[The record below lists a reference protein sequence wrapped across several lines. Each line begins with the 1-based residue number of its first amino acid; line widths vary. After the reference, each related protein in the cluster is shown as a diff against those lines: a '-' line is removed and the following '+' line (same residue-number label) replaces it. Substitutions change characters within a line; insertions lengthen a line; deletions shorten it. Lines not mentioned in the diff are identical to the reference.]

1 VTQARSL
8 LRVLHVNPTKGW
20 RGGEGQTLLLCRGL
34 AERGHQ
40 VLLAAAP
47 NDRLFERAEAAGI
60 RVRGIAIRGDG
71 DLFGI
76 GALGWTAAAFRP
88 DLVHLHTSR
97 AHGAGWLLSL
107 VMPRLP
113 LIVSRRVDFA
123 PAHRGP
129 ARLKYTTRVA
139 RFIAVSDRV
148 AEVLA
153 ESGVPPN
160 RIRRVYSGVP
170 PAQGAAAGHA
180 RAGLRRELGVANGEI
195 VVGTVGALA
204 EHKDPLVLLEAFAA
218 LRRRGCAGRL
228 VYVGDGELRGKIES
242 EASRLGI
249 ADAVRITGF
258 RDDPRGCIAEFDV
271 FVAASRLEG
280 LNTSLLDAM
289 TVGAPI
295 VAARAGGMPELVR
308 HEETGLLVPPSD
320 PAALAGA
327 IERIVT
333 DRSLAARLGQ
343 GARARSTQFTDARM
357 VEETLAVYDEVL
369 AERRRHG

>member
-1 VTQARSL
+1 
-8 LRVLHVNPTKGW
+8 VLHVNPTKGW

-34 AERGHQ
+34 AARGHE
-40 VLLAAAP
+40 VLLVAAP
-47 NDRLFERAEAAGI
+47 NDHLLERAKAAGI

-88 DLVHLHTSR
+88 DIVHLHTSR
-97 AHGAGWLLSL
+97 AHGAGWLLSF

-113 LIVSRRVDFA
+113 LVVSRRVDFA
-123 PAHRGP
+123 PAHQGP
-129 ARLKYTTRVA
+129 ARLKYTTRIA

-153 ESGVPPN
+153 ESGVPRD

-170 PAQGAAAGHA
+170 PVQSAATNSTPES
-180 RAGLRRELGVANGEI
+180 RASLRRELGIANGEI
-195 VVGTVGALA
+195 AVGTVGALA
-204 EHKDPLVLLEAFAA
+204 EHKDPLVLLEAFASLA
-218 LRRRGCAGRL
+218 RRGGANRL
-228 VYVGDGELRGKIES
+228 VYVGDGELRGSIER

-258 RDDPRGCIAEFDV
+258 RDDPRACIGTFDV

-289 TVGAPI
+289 AVGAPI

-308 HEETGLLVPPSD
+308 HEETGLLVEPSD
-320 PAALAGA
+320 PASLAAA

-333 DRSLAARLGQ
+333 DRALAARLGQ
-343 GARARSTQFTDARM
+343 SAHARSAQFTDERM

-369 AERRRHG
+369 SERGHSG